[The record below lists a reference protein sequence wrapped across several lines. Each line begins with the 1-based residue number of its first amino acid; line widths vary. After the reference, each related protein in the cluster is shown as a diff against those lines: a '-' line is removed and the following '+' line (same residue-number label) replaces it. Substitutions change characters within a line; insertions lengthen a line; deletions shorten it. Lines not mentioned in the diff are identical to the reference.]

1 MVVAYQRNKWFQ
13 PNGLSPCSLA
23 IGYHDDKNM
32 RIWLKRS
39 CHPSHSLLWSLK
51 KNIAVI
57 AIDLV
62 VRFGKM
68 MECTPNCVP
77 LAVGFVRKGAICSSG
92 PQGWGGHTY
101 DFCCTE
107 GRKGVNQFLTKIREI
122 GANFVLTREKEGV
135 QNPKTMAEDI
145 CTCPPAQLLI

>member
-1 MVVAYQRNKWFQ
+1 M
-13 PNGLSPCSLA
+13 
-23 IGYHDDKNM
+23 
-32 RIWLKRS
+32 
-39 CHPSHSLLWSLK
+39 
-51 KNIAVI
+51 
-57 AIDLV
+57 

-145 CTCPPAQLLI
+145 CTCPSAQLLI